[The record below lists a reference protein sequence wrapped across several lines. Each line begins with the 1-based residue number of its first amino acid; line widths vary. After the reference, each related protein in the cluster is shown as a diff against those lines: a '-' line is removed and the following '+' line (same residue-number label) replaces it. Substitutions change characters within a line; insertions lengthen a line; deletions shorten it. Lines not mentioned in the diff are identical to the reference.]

1 MIRKWDIKDEQAQM
15 RCVNEVLARINEQ
28 DGAEFGVIGAQ
39 EIIDIVAG
47 YVGPISYNA
56 GIEDCK
62 KALQTKFADLEVE
75 LDILKASS

>member
-39 EIIDIVAG
+39 EIIDIVA
-47 YVGPISYNA
+47 A
-56 GIEDCK
+56 
-62 KALQTKFADLEVE
+62 T
-75 LDILKASS
+75 